1 MSEIRVEKELVMKKI
16 SEIKPYVRNP
26 RKNDKTVEQLCKII
40 PIVGFNVPLIID
52 PDGVIIKGH
61 ARFTAAIRLG
71 MTELPCIV
79 SHASPDEIK
88 ADRITDNKISELS
101 EWVTDELKHELDML
115 NIDFDFSG
123 IGLDVSAVEDIPSF
137 EDFEAETSADAP
149 DISEEQR
156 KKLYE
161 EFLKQH
167 EEQAAKEAEK
177 GTQMT
182 TPADI
187 EKAKESQKQTATPPP
202 RYYKCVCEKCGH
214 IMFVR
219 EGDICDR
226 VEEA

>member
-1 MSEIRVEKELVMKKI
+1 MAEIRIEKELVMKKI

-40 PIVGFNVPLIID
+40 PIVGFNVPLTID

-71 MTELPCIV
+71 MKELPCII

-115 NIDFDFSG
+115 NIDFDFSE
-123 IGLDVSAVEDIPSF
+123 IGLQVDSLDDIPAF
-137 EDFEAETSADAP
+137 EDFTP
-149 DISEEQR
+149 DVEEGSPEITEEQR

-161 EFLKQH
+161 EFLKQQ
-167 EEQAAKEAEK
+167 EEEAGKAAESS
-177 GTQMT
+177 TQMT
-182 TPADI
+182 TQADLD
-187 EKAKESQKQTATPPP
+187 KAKESQKQTATPPP

-226 VEEA
+226 VE

>member
-1 MSEIRVEKELVMKKI
+1 MAEIRIEKELVMKKI

-40 PIVGFNVPLIID
+40 PIVGFNVPLTID

-71 MTELPCIV
+71 MKELPCIV

-115 NIDFDFSG
+115 NIDFDFSE
-123 IGLDVSAVEDIPSF
+123 IGLQVDSLDDIPAF
-137 EDFEAETSADAP
+137 EDFKPEVEEGQPEIT
-149 DISEEQR
+149 EEQR

-161 EFLKQH
+161 EFLKQQ
-167 EEQAAKEAEK
+167 EAEAGEAAKAA
-177 GTQMT
+177 TQMT
-182 TPADI
+182 TQADLD
-187 EKAKESQKQTATPPP
+187 KAKESQKQTATPPP

-226 VEEA
+226 VEG

>member
-40 PIVGFNVPLIID
+40 PIVGFNVPLTID

-71 MTELPCIV
+71 MTELPCII

-123 IGLDVSAVEDIPSF
+123 IGLDVSDLDSIPSF
-137 EDFEAETSADAP
+137 EDFEPETSEGSP
-149 DISEEQR
+149 EITEEQR

-161 EFLKQH
+161 EFLKQ
-167 EEQAAKEAEK
+167 QEAESEK
-177 GTQMT
+177 VSEAATQMT
-182 TPADI
+182 TPADL
-187 EKAKESQKQTATPPP
+187 EKAKEAQKQTAQAPP

-226 VEEA
+226 VEDA

>member
-1 MSEIRVEKELVMKKI
+1 M
-16 SEIKPYVRNP
+16 
-26 RKNDKTVEQLCKII
+26 
-40 PIVGFNVPLIID
+40 GFNVPLTID

-71 MTELPCIV
+71 MKELPCIV

-123 IGLDVSAVEDIPSF
+123 IGLDVSDVDDIPSF
-137 EDFEAETSADAP
+137 EDFEPETSGDAP
-149 DISEEQR
+149 EITEEQR

-161 EFLKQH
+161 EFLKQ
-167 EEQAAKEAEK
+167 QEAEA
-177 GTQMT
+177 GEAAETSTQMT
-182 TPADI
+182 TQADLD
-187 EKAKESQKQTATPPP
+187 KAKESQKQTATPPP

-226 VEEA
+226 VEG